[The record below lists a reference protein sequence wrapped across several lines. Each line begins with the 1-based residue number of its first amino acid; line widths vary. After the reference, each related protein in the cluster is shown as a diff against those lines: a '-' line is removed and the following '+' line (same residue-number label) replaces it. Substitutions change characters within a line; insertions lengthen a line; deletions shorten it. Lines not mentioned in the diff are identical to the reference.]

1 MTRQGLIALSIILK
15 KGRRRIEIVTQDS
28 LDHGWSSFPRT
39 SHIQRCLLSTPWTI
53 ILSRL

>member
-39 SHIQRCLLSTPWTI
+39 SHIQWCLLSTPWTI